1 MSGRSKNSWKLLSD
15 ARLECR
21 AKEFIKTELE
31 LALTFVKVAQTKY
44 SMGNVADGDFSHKNA
59 EKAYREALNYFGK
72 LSDFTSLERWKLMD
86 LVNQVKTA
94 IATLPK
100 KPANTPIGHYV
111 AAGSRN
117 HITWTL
123 QPLTLECS
131 KAIPLPCCPDHSEIF
146 SMPLESMGTGQ
157 NRGTLGT

>member
-31 LALTFVKVAQTKY
+31 LALTFVTVAQTKY
-44 SMGNVADGDFSHKNA
+44 SMGNVADGDFSRKNA
-59 EKAYREALNYFGK
+59 EKVYREALNYFGK
-72 LSDFTSLERWKLMD
+72 LSDFSSLERWKLMG

-100 KPANTPIGHYV
+100 PANTPIGHY
-111 AAGSRN
+111 A
-117 HITWTL
+117 
-123 QPLTLECS
+123 PLDP
-131 KAIPLPCCPDHSEIF
+131 K
-146 SMPLESMGTGQ
+146 
-157 NRGTLGT
+157 